1 MNYERL
7 TVTLATRVARDMARE
22 LESSYWIHRL
32 MIEDTGLSVGR
43 RSERRVNITA
53 TLPLEFLERIDELIE
68 DNTVPSRSFVI
79 REAVSKYLKEF

>member
-1 MNYERL
+1 LGYGKRI
-7 TVTLATRVARDMARE
+7 
-22 LESSYWIHRL
+22 ESPYWIYCV
-32 MIEDTGLSVGR
+32 MIEDTGLSLGR

-53 TLPLEFLERIDELIE
+53 TLPLEFLERIDELIA